1 MGFRLS
7 SDFKLRREV
16 RPDKDIAELF
26 GISTEN
32 SYHASM
38 IENQFFHY
46 IINHKLGGL
55 EEFRLD
61 ETLAGLS
68 GFDVG
73 QVCKY
78 DTFLKSIEDRFV
90 WM

>member
-1 MGFRLS
+1 MGFILS
-7 SDFKLRREV
+7 NDFKLHREV

-32 SYHASM
+32 TYHASM

-46 IINHKLGGL
+46 IINHKLGNL
-55 EEFRLD
+55 EEFCMD
-61 ETLAGLS
+61 ENLARLS

-73 QVCKY
+73 ENCDY
-78 DTFLKSIEDRFV
+78 DTFLRSIEDRFV
-90 WM
+90 WV

>member
-1 MGFRLS
+1 MGFILS

-38 IENQFFHY
+38 VENQFFHY
-46 IINHKLGGL
+46 IINHKLGRL

-61 ETLAGLS
+61 ETLARLS
-68 GFDVG
+68 GMDEG
-73 QVCKY
+73 EVCEY
-78 DTFLKSIEDRFV
+78 DTFLKSIEDRFEWV
-90 WM
+90 